1 MVFIGDIVNT
11 HGIKG
16 ELRILSDFKYKE
28 AVFKKNQR
36 LYIGKRKQEVVIKT
50 YRRHK
55 IFDMVTFIDVDSIN
69 DAIAFKGDEV
79 FVKREDLI
87 IDGYVD
93 EDIIGLEVFS
103 EEKLVGTV
111 EQVDENTVSVNT
123 DAGVGFE
130 VICTQADAASFATEK
145 GNQTVFTYLQV
156 REDAMV
162 LYGFKTLEVKA
173 MFLKLITISGI
184 GPKMAISI
192 LSETTPEDLSYS
204 IVNSDVKALSRVKG
218 LGKKT
223 AERIILELKEKVS
236 AIATD
241 IKKTNKQASPETGKL
256 TAEQEDSVIALC
268 SLGLSKTNAT
278 KLVIENSTPEMK
290 AEEIV
295 AICIKNMG
303 AR

>member
-1 MVFIGDIVNT
+1 MI
-11 HGIKG
+11 
-16 ELRILSDFKYKE
+16 YK
-28 AVFKKNQR
+28 
-36 LYIGKRKQEVVIKT
+36 I
-50 YRRHK
+50 
-55 IFDMVTFIDVDSIN
+55 
-69 DAIAFKGDEV
+69 
-79 FVKREDLI
+79 
-87 IDGYVD
+87 
-93 EDIIGLEVFS
+93 
-103 EEKLVGTV
+103 VGTV
-111 EQVDENTVSVNT
+111 EQIDENTVSVST

-130 VICTQADAASFATEK
+130 VICTQADAISLASEK

-162 LYGFKTLEVKA
+162 LYGFKSLEVKA

-204 IVNSDVKALSRVKG
+204 IVNSDVKALSKVKG

-241 IKKTNKQASPETGKL
+241 IKKTNKTATVETGKL
-256 TAEQEDSVIALC
+256 SSEQEDSLIALC
-268 SLGLSKTNAT
+268 SLGLGKTQAT
-278 KLVIENSTPEMK
+278 KLVMELSTPDMK
-290 AEEIV
+290 AEDIV